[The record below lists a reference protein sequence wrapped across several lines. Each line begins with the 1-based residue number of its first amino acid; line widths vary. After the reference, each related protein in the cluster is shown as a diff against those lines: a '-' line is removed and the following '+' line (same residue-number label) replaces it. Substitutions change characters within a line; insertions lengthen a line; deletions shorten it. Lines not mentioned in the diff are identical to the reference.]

1 MAQSLELLLI
11 QFLMPDNDARRQAE
25 EQIKRLAKDPQVVP
39 ALVQHLRTAK
49 TPNVRQLA
57 AVLLRKKITGHWAKL
72 SPQLKQLVKQS
83 LIDSI
88 TMEHSSPVRRA
99 SANVV
104 SIIAKYAVPA
114 GEWPDL
120 LPFLFQCSQ
129 SAQEEHREVGLI
141 LFSSLTETIGNRFR
155 PHYADLQAL
164 LLKCLQD
171 ETSNCVRVAALKAVG
186 SFLEFT
192 NDGDEVVKFRE
203 FIPSILHVARQ
214 CLASGEEDVAVIA
227 FEIFDELIES
237 PAPLLGESVK
247 SIVQFSLEVCSSQKL
262 ESNTR
267 HQAIQIISWLAKYKS
282 NSLKK
287 HKLVIP
293 ILQVMCPLLAES
305 TNGEE
310 DDDLAPDRA
319 AAEVIDTMALNL
331 PKHVFPPVFEF
342 ASLSSQNE
350 NPKYREASV
359 TALGVISEGCL
370 ELMKNKLEPVLHIV
384 LGALRDHE
392 QMVTGAASFAL
403 GQFAEHLQPEIVSH
417 YESVLPCILNA
428 LDDASEEVKEK
439 SYYALAAFC
448 ENMGEEILPFLD
460 PLMGRLLAALHNS
473 PRNLQETCMSAMGS
487 VAAAAEQAFLP
498 YAERVLE
505 LMKNFMVLTNDED
518 LCSRARATELVGIV
532 AMSVGRPR
540 MEPILPPFIEAAITA
555 IQIISW
561 LAKYKSNSLKKHKLV
576 IPILQVMCPLLA
588 ESTNGEEDDDL
599 APDRAAAEVIDTMA
613 LNLPKHVFPP
623 VFEFASLSSQNENPK
638 YREASVTA
646 LGVIS
651 EGCLELMKNKL
662 EPVLHIVLGALRDH
676 EQMVT
681 GAASFALGQFAE
693 HLQPEIV
700 SHYESVLPCILNALD
715 DASEE
720 VKEKSY
726 YALAAFCENMGEEI
740 LPFLDPLMGRLLAA
754 LHNSPRNLQETC
766 MSAMGSVAA
775 AAEQAFLPY
784 AERVLELMKNFM
796 VLTNDEDLCSRARA
810 TELVGIVAMSV
821 GRPRME
827 PILPPF
833 IEAAITGFGLE
844 FSELREY
851 THGFFSNIA
860 EVLAEGFVQYLLH
873 VVPLAFASCNLDDG
887 SAVDIDDSDGENF
900 NGFGGV
906 SSDDEAH
913 DESRVRNISI
923 RTGVLDE
930 KAAATQALGLFAQQT
945 KSSYA
950 PYLEES
956 LKILVRHSGYF
967 HEDVRLQAIIALK
980 HVLMAAQTIFQT
992 QNIKDELPSTKTAT
1006 IFLLML
1012 QEGPERMKEFFDTV
1026 MNIFIKTMAEDDDK
1040 EVVAQACLGIADI
1053 IKEYSYVTVE
1063 PYMPQLVD
1071 ATLVLLRED
1080 SACQQTE
1087 SGSDIEDDDTQHDE
1101 ELMDAVSDLL
1111 PAFAKSMGSHFA
1123 PIFAKLYDPLMKF
1136 ARASRP
1142 PQDRTMVVACLAEV
1156 AQNMGPPIVDYIDRV
1171 MPMVLKEL
1179 ASSEATNRRNAAF
1192 CVGELCKNGGE
1203 STLKY
1208 FGDILRGLFPLF
1220 GESEPDNAVRDN
1232 AAGAVARMIMVHP
1245 ESIPLNQVLPVFL
1258 KVLPLK
1264 EDHEESMAVY
1274 SCVCNLVLSS
1284 NPQILSLVPELV
1296 NLFAQVAVSPEE
1308 TSEVKA
1314 QVGRAFSHLI
1324 SIYGQQM
1331 QPLLSNLSPVHA
1343 NALAA
1348 FAPRS

>member
-72 SPQLKQLVKQS
+72 SPQLKHLVKQS
-83 LIDSI
+83 LIESI
-88 TMEHSSPVRRA
+88 TMEHSPPVRRA

-129 SAQEEHREVGLI
+129 SAQEDHREVALI
-141 LFSSLTETIGNRFR
+141 LFSSLTETIGNSFQ
-155 PHYADLQAL
+155 PHFADLQAL

-171 ETSNCVRVAALKAVG
+171 ETSNRVRVAALKAVG

-192 NDGDEVVKFRE
+192 NDGAEVVKFRE
-203 FIPSILHVARQ
+203 FIPSILHVSRQ
-214 CLASGEEDVAVIA
+214 CLASGDEDVAVIA

-237 PAPLLGESVK
+237 PAPLLGESIK
-247 SIVQFSLEVCSSQKL
+247 SIVQFALEVCSSQNL

-305 TNGEE
+305 TDGDE

-331 PKHVFPPVFEF
+331 PKHVFAPVLEF
-342 ASLSSQNE
+342 ASLSSQNA
-350 NPKYREASV
+350 NPKFREASV

-384 LGALRDHE
+384 LGALRDPE
-392 QMVTGAASFAL
+392 QMVRGAASFAL

-428 LDDASEEVKEK
+428 LEDASDEVKEK

-460 PLMGRLLAALHNS
+460 PLMGRLLAALQSS
-473 PRNLQETCMSAMGS
+473 PRNLQETCMSAIGS
-487 VAAAAEQAFLP
+487 VASASEQAFLP

-505 LMKNFMVLTNDED
+505 LMKNFMVLTKDED

-532 AMSVGRPR
+532 AMSVGRMG
-540 MEPILPPFIEAAITA
+540 MEQILPPFIEAAIA
-555 IQIISW
+555 
-561 LAKYKSNSLKKHKLV
+561 
-576 IPILQVMCPLLA
+576 
-588 ESTNGEEDDDL
+588 
-599 APDRAAAEVIDTMA
+599 
-613 LNLPKHVFPP
+613 
-623 VFEFASLSSQNENPK
+623 
-638 YREASVTA
+638 
-646 LGVIS
+646 
-651 EGCLELMKNKL
+651 
-662 EPVLHIVLGALRDH
+662 
-676 EQMVT
+676 
-681 GAASFALGQFAE
+681 
-693 HLQPEIV
+693 
-700 SHYESVLPCILNALD
+700 
-715 DASEE
+715 
-720 VKEKSY
+720 
-726 YALAAFCENMGEEI
+726 
-740 LPFLDPLMGRLLAA
+740 
-754 LHNSPRNLQETC
+754 
-766 MSAMGSVAA
+766 
-775 AAEQAFLPY
+775 
-784 AERVLELMKNFM
+784 
-796 VLTNDEDLCSRARA
+796 
-810 TELVGIVAMSV
+810 
-821 GRPRME
+821 
-827 PILPPF
+827 
-833 IEAAITGFGLE
+833 GFGLE
-844 FSELREY
+844 YSELREY

-860 EVLAEGFVQYLLH
+860 EILADGFAQYLPH

-887 SAVDIDDSDGENF
+887 SAVDIDESDDENI

-913 DESRVRNISI
+913 DEPRVRNISI

-930 KAAATQALGLFAQQT
+930 KAAATQALGLFAEHT
-945 KSSYA
+945 KISYA

-956 LKILVRHSGYF
+956 QKILVRHSGYF
-967 HEDVRLQAIIALK
+967 HEDVRLQAIIGLK
-980 HVLMAAQTIFQT
+980 HILTAAQAIYQS
-992 QNIKDELPSTKTAT
+992 QHEGLAKTKEV
-1006 IFLLML
+1006 L
-1012 QEGPERMKEFFDTV
+1012 DTV
-1026 MNIFIKTMAEDDDK
+1026 MNIYIKTMTEDDDK
-1040 EVVAQACLGIADI
+1040 EVVAQACMSIADI
-1053 IKEYSYVTVE
+1053 IKEYGYVAIEQYV
-1063 PYMPQLVD
+1063 PRLVD
-1071 ATLVLLRED
+1071 ATLVLLREE
-1080 SACQQTE
+1080 SCCQQEE
-1087 SGSDIEDDDTQHDE
+1087 SDGDIDDDDTKHDE

-1123 PIFAKLYDPLMKF
+1123 PIFAKLFDPLMKF

-1142 PQDRTMVVACLAEV
+1142 QQDRTMVVACLAEV
-1156 AQNMGPPIVDYIDRV
+1156 AQDMGPPIAGYVDRV
-1171 MPMVLKEL
+1171 MPIVLKEL

-1208 FGDILRGLFPLF
+1208 YGDILRGLFPLF

-1232 AAGAVARMIMVHP
+1232 AAGAVARMIMVYP

-1258 KVLPLK
+1258 KALPLK

-1274 SCVCNLVLSS
+1274 SCVSTLVLSS
-1284 NPQILSLVPELV
+1284 NPQILTLVPELV
-1296 NLFAQVAVSPEE
+1296 NLFAQVVVSPEE
-1308 TSEVKA
+1308 TTEVKA

-1324 SIYGQQM
+1324 SLYGQQM
-1331 QPLLSNLSPVHA
+1331 QPLLSDLSPAHA